1 MEDTLDVKMK
11 LTWIDRLIIIYV
23 GIGLYMIAV
32 YAFTPTCRITT
43 GFFIWVM
50 IIIGS
55 TRTVKIATPFDIG
68 LEIIMIGWG
77 IYELSDL
84 SCYTNKIV
92 MWYLLVNMVLSGI
105 SLVYF
110 TRSVMKNRIR
120 DRLTDRLEQHD
131 LYEEGLLDREMNII
145 NSVTPINTDNDN
157 ESTDL

>member
-1 MEDTLDVKMK
+1 MLKMK

-43 GFFIWVM
+43 GFFIWIM

-92 MWYLLVNMVLSGI
+92 MWYLLINMVLCGV

-110 TRSVMKNRIR
+110 TRQVINNRIR
-120 DRLTDRLEQHD
+120 ERITDRLEQND
-131 LYEEGLLDREMNII
+131 FYEEGLLDREMNTI
-145 NSVTPINTDNDN
+145 NSETEND
-157 ESTDL
+157 STDL

>member
-1 MEDTLDVKMK
+1 MEETLDVKMK

-23 GIGLYMIAV
+23 GIGLYMVAV

-92 MWYLLVNMVLSGI
+92 MWYLLVNMVLCGV

-110 TRSVMKNRIR
+110 TRQVINNRIR
-120 DRLTDRLEQHD
+120 ERVTDRLEQSD
-131 LYEEGLLDREMNII
+131 FYEDGLLDREMNTI
-145 NSVTPINTDNDN
+145 NSETEIQ
-157 ESTDL
+157 STDL

>member
-1 MEDTLDVKMK
+1 MEETLDVKMK

-23 GIGLYMIAV
+23 GIGLYMVAV

-92 MWYLLVNMVLSGI
+92 MWYLLVNMVLCGV

-110 TRSVMKNRIR
+110 TRQVINNRIR
-120 DRLTDRLEQHD
+120 ERITDRLEQND
-131 LYEEGLLDREMNII
+131 FYEDGLLDREMNTI
-145 NSVTPINTDNDN
+145 NSETEIQ
-157 ESTDL
+157 STDL

>member
-1 MEDTLDVKMK
+1 MLKMK

-55 TRTVKIATPFDIG
+55 TRTVKIATPFDVG

-92 MWYLLVNMVLSGI
+92 MWYLLVNMVLCCVA
-105 SLVYF
+105 LVYF
-110 TRSVMKNRIR
+110 TRQVINNRIR
-120 DRLTDRLEQHD
+120 ERITDRIEQND
-131 LYEEGLLDREMNII
+131 FYEEGLLDREMNTI
-145 NSVTPINTDNDN
+145 NSETEIQ
-157 ESTDL
+157 STDL

>member
-1 MEDTLDVKMK
+1 MEETLDVKMK

-23 GIGLYMIAV
+23 GIGLYMVAV
-32 YAFTPTCRITT
+32 YAFKPTCRITT

-92 MWYLLVNMVLSGI
+92 MWYLLVNMVLCGV

-110 TRSVMKNRIR
+110 TRQVINNRIR
-120 DRLTDRLEQHD
+120 DRITDRLEQND
-131 LYEEGLLDREMNII
+131 FYEDGLLDREMDTI
-145 NSVTPINTDNDN
+145 NSETEIQ
-157 ESTDL
+157 STDL

>member
-1 MEDTLDVKMK
+1 MLKMK

-23 GIGLYMIAV
+23 GIGLYMVAV

-55 TRTVKIATPFDIG
+55 TRTVKIATPFDVG

-77 IYELSDL
+77 IYELYDL

-92 MWYLLVNMVLSGI
+92 MWYLLVNMVLCGV

-110 TRSVMKNRIR
+110 TRQVINNRIR
-120 DRLTDRLEQHD
+120 DRITDRLEQND
-131 LYEEGLLDREMNII
+131 FYEDGLLDREMDTI
-145 NSVTPINTDNDN
+145 NSETEIQ
-157 ESTDL
+157 STDL

>member
-1 MEDTLDVKMK
+1 MLKMK

-23 GIGLYMIAV
+23 GIGMYMVAV

-77 IYELSDL
+77 IYELYDL

-92 MWYLLVNMVLSGI
+92 MWYLLINMVLCGV

-110 TRSVMKNRIR
+110 TRQVINNRIR
-120 DRLTDRLEQHD
+120 DRITDRLEQND
-131 LYEEGLLDREMNII
+131 FYEDGLLDREMNTI
-145 NSVTPINTDNDN
+145 NSETEIQ
-157 ESTDL
+157 STDL

>member
-1 MEDTLDVKMK
+1 MLKMK

-23 GIGLYMIAV
+23 GIGMYMIAV

-77 IYELSDL
+77 IYELYDL

-92 MWYLLVNMVLSGI
+92 MWYLLVNMVLCGV

-110 TRSVMKNRIR
+110 TRQVINNRIR
-120 DRLTDRLEQHD
+120 ERITDRLEQND
-131 LYEEGLLDREMNII
+131 FYEDGLLDREMDTI
-145 NSVTPINTDNDN
+145 NSETEIQ
-157 ESTDL
+157 STDL

>member
-1 MEDTLDVKMK
+1 MV
-11 LTWIDRLIIIYV
+11 
-23 GIGLYMIAV
+23 AV

-55 TRTVKIATPFDIG
+55 TRTVKIATPFDVG

-92 MWYLLVNMVLSGI
+92 MWYLIINMVLCGI

-110 TRSVMKNRIR
+110 TRKVMNNRIR
-120 DRLTDRLEQHD
+120 ERVTDRLEQND
-131 LYEEGLLDREMNII
+131 FYEEGLLDREMNTII
-145 NSVTPINTDNDN
+145 AVSYTHLTLPTNSRV
-157 ESTDL
+157 

>member
-1 MEDTLDVKMK
+1 MEETLDVKMK

-23 GIGLYMIAV
+23 GIGLYMVAV

-77 IYELSDL
+77 IYELYDL

-92 MWYLLVNMVLSGI
+92 MWYLLVNMVLCGV

-110 TRSVMKNRIR
+110 TRQVINNRIR
-120 DRLTDRLEQHD
+120 ERVTDRLEQSD
-131 LYEEGLLDREMNII
+131 FYEDGLLDREMNTI
-145 NSVTPINTDNDN
+145 NSETEIQ
-157 ESTDL
+157 STDL

>member
-1 MEDTLDVKMK
+1 MKQLMLKMK

-55 TRTVKIATPFDIG
+55 TRTVKIATPFDVG

-92 MWYLLVNMVLSGI
+92 MWYLLINMVLCGV

-110 TRSVMKNRIR
+110 TRQVINNRIR
-120 DRLTDRLEQHD
+120 ERITDRIEQND
-131 LYEEGLLDREMNII
+131 FYEEGLLDREMNTI
-145 NSVTPINTDNDN
+145 NSETEIQ
-157 ESTDL
+157 STFIKCIKGIS

>member
-1 MEDTLDVKMK
+1 MLKMK

-55 TRTVKIATPFDIG
+55 TRTVKIATPFDVG

-77 IYELSDL
+77 IYELYDL

-92 MWYLLVNMVLSGI
+92 MWYLLVNMVLCGV

-110 TRSVMKNRIR
+110 TRQVINNRIR
-120 DRLTDRLEQHD
+120 DRITDRLEQND
-131 LYEEGLLDREMNII
+131 FYEDGLLDREMDTI
-145 NSVTPINTDNDN
+145 NSETEIQ
-157 ESTDL
+157 STDL

>member
-1 MEDTLDVKMK
+1 MLKMK

-23 GIGLYMIAV
+23 GIGLYMVAV

-92 MWYLLVNMVLSGI
+92 MWYLLVNMVLCGV

-110 TRSVMKNRIR
+110 TRQVINNRIR
-120 DRLTDRLEQHD
+120 DRITDRLEQND
-131 LYEEGLLDREMNII
+131 FYEDGLLDREMDTI
-145 NSVTPINTDNDN
+145 NSETEIQ
-157 ESTDL
+157 STDL

>member
-11 LTWIDRLIIIYV
+11 LEWIDRLIIIYV

-55 TRTVKIATPFDIG
+55 TRTVKIVTPFDVG

-92 MWYLLVNMVLSGI
+92 MWYLIINMVLCGI

-110 TRSVMKNRIR
+110 TRQVINNRIR
-120 DRLTDRLEQHD
+120 ERVTDRLEQND
-131 LYEEGLLDREMNII
+131 FYEEGLLDREMNTII
-145 NSVTPINTDNDN
+145 DSS
-157 ESTDL
+157 ESTEL

>member
-11 LTWIDRLIIIYV
+11 LEWIDRLIIIYV

-55 TRTVKIATPFDIG
+55 TRTVKIVTPFDVG

-92 MWYLLVNMVLSGI
+92 MWYLIINMVLCGI

-110 TRSVMKNRIR
+110 TRKVMNNRIR
-120 DRLTDRLEQHD
+120 ERVTDRLEQND
-131 LYEEGLLDREMNII
+131 FYEEGLLDREMNTII
-145 NSVTPINTDNDN
+145 DSS
-157 ESTDL
+157 ESTEL

>member
-11 LTWIDRLIIIYV
+11 LEWIDRLIIIYV

-92 MWYLLVNMVLSGI
+92 MWYLIINMVLCGI

-110 TRSVMKNRIR
+110 TRKVMNNRIR
-120 DRLTDRLEQHD
+120 ERVTDRLEQND
-131 LYEEGLLDREMNII
+131 FYEEGLLDREMNTII
-145 NSVTPINTDNDN
+145 DSS
-157 ESTDL
+157 ESTEL

>member
-1 MEDTLDVKMK
+1 MLKMK
-11 LTWIDRLIIIYV
+11 LEWIDRLIIIYV

-55 TRTVKIATPFDIG
+55 TRTVKIVTSFDVG

-92 MWYLLVNMVLSGI
+92 MWYLLVNMVLCGI

-110 TRSVMKNRIR
+110 TRQVINNRIR
-120 DRLTDRLEQHD
+120 ERVTDRLEQND
-131 LYEEGLLDREMNII
+131 FYEEGLLDREMNTII
-145 NSVTPINTDNDN
+145 DSS
-157 ESTDL
+157 ESTEL